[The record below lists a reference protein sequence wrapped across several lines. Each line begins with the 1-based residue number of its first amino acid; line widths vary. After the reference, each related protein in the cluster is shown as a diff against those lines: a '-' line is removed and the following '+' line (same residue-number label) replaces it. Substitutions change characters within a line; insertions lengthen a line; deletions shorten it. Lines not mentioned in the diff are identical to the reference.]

1 MTQILDALLSSG
13 VLIPAI
19 WLSLGF
25 FIAWLVLAAKHVVP
39 LTVQEADTLWKI
51 HKQKTLCTGKKWNK
65 IKRGDKLVGFEC
77 ECGHKHLQKKHL
89 VNLNSA

>member
-1 MTQILDALLSSG
+1 MTQILDALLNSG
-13 VLIPAI
+13 VFIPAI

-39 LTVQEADTLWKI
+39 LTAQEAETLWKI
-51 HKQKTLCTGKKWNK
+51 HKQETLCSGKKWAP
-65 IKRGDKLVGFEC
+65 IKRGEQLVGFEC
-77 ECGHKHLQKKHL
+77 ECGHKHMQKKHI